1 VADVVCIQMLLGT
14 AGRRVRVPAV
24 CVCVCVCV
32 RACVHACMHACLHV
46 CVHACVHACMRARCE
61 PARTHHPHAC
71 SQTKEEKREYH
82 CIRVSYSCFSS
93 FFFILRY
100 YDYIIRKRQTLFV
113 FVLVFLAHEIK
124 PACVPSHLNAALP
137 SNLNA
142 ALVVILML
150 H

>member
-32 RACVHACMHACLHV
+32 HACMHACMHACLHV

-71 SQTKEEKREYH
+71 SRTKEGKREYH

-93 FFFILRY
+93 FFFIL
-100 YDYIIRKRQTLFV
+100 DTMITLFANDKHCLCL
-113 FVLVFLAHEIK
+113 FWYSLRTKSNPRVFL
-124 PACVPSHLNAALP
+124 
-137 SNLNA
+137 
-142 ALVVILML
+142 VILML